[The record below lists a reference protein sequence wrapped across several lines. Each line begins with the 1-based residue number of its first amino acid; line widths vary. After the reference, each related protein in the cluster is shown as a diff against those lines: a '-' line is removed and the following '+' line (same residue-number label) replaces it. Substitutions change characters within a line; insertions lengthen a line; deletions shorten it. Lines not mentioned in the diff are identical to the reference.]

1 MKQFYKIKRMCCGGI
16 QDLDVRL
23 SKPPEEYNVGE
34 ELIIEVNGR
43 DVAVRV
49 EELCRDD
56 NKYMYVR

>member
-1 MKQFYKIKRMCCGGI
+1 MCCGGI